1 MVYRGVYAEPS
12 TGLPFG
18 ALPGVPVGVTG

>member
-1 MVYRGVYAEPS
+1 MTYRAVYADPR

-18 ALPGVPVGVTG
+18 ALPGVPVGVSG